1 MDGDYAHPKR
11 FCKDFEKKKKK
22 KKNFGKYH
30 DLHVQSDTLVLADAS
45 ENFRNMS

>member
-1 MDGDYAHPKR
+1 MR
-11 FCKDFEKKKKK
+11 TQKDFAKILKKKKKK